1 MSDEHVVHV
10 LGMAGS
16 LRQGSYNRALLNIAR
31 TIAPAGMELS
41 VFDLAPIPLYNYDI
55 EQQGFPESVRALKA
69 AIRDADALLIATP
82 EYNWS
87 VPGVL
92 KNAIDWVSR
101 PPDNPLAGK
110 PVAVIGASTG
120 SFGTV
125 RAQLH
130 LRQILMALGAFP
142 MGHPTLYVAR
152 AREKFDANGQLQDD
166 EIRDRLYRVLVALR
180 EWTLRLQGRI

>member
-1 MSDEHVVHV
+1 VSPERTLHI

-16 LRQGSYNRALLNIAR
+16 LRSGSYNRALLDAAR
-31 TIAPAGMELS
+31 MIAPAGMELS

-55 EQQGFPESVRALKA
+55 EQQGIPDSVRALKV

-87 VPGVL
+87 IPGVL
-92 KNAIDWVSR
+92 KNAIDWASR
-101 PPDNPLAGK
+101 PPDNPFAGK

-130 LRQILMALGAFP
+130 LRQILMALGAIP
-142 MGHPTLYVAR
+142 MGQPTLYVAR
-152 AREKFDANGQLQDD
+152 AREKFDANGRLQDD
-166 EIRDRLYRVLVALR
+166 EIREHLHRVLVALR